1 MNRKIIVYILGKML
15 GVEGMLMLIPALVS
29 VIYQEECAASFF
41 LTSFLLLTIS
51 FLCSRKKV
59 DYTGLYS
66 KEGFVIVALIW
77 VLWSVFGAIPLTVG
91 GEVPRYIDA
100 FFEIVSG
107 FTTTGA
113 TILKDVEALPKGI
126 LFWRSFTHWIGG
138 MGVLV
143 LVLAFIP
150 LTDKRSMYLMRA
162 EVPGPKVDKLVP
174 KARTTAKLLYGIY
187 IFLSVVLTI
196 LLMCG
201 GMSFFD
207 SLIHMFGTAA
217 TGGFSSRNGSIGFY
231 NSAYIDG
238 VITVFMIMFGINFNI
253 FYFLLIKRSGSVLKD
268 EEFRVYLG
276 LILGGTVLIA
286 FNILSI
292 YQSPLKAFQYAV
304 FQVASNITTTGYETA
319 NLSLWPQFSKSLLI
333 ILMVIGSSAGSTGGG
348 IKISR
353 LIILWKM
360 AGRELKGLLYPQAV
374 SIVRMNKRR
383 VDDGTTQG
391 VCVYFIAYIFLFA
404 ASVLLISLENFDFPT
419 TFGAV
424 LASISNVGPDVET
437 ISPLRNFSGF
447 STFSKLVLC
456 FDMLAGRLELF
467 PFLILF
473 SPSLWK
479 RKF

>member
-1 MNRKIIVYILGKML
+1 MNRKIIVHVLGKML
-15 GVEGMLMLIPALVS
+15 GVEGMLMLIPGVIS
-29 VIYQEECAASFF
+29 VLYGEKSAAAFF
-41 LTSFLLLTIS
+41 LTSLLLLAIS
-51 FLCSRKKV
+51 FLFSRKKA

-66 KEGFVIVALIW
+66 KEGFVIVALTW
-77 VLWSVFGAIPLTVG
+77 VLWSVFGAIPLVAG
-91 GEVPRYIDA
+91 GGIPKYIDA

-113 TILKDVEALPKGI
+113 TILKDVESLPKGI

-150 LTDKRSMYLMRA
+150 LTDKRSMHLMRA

-187 IFLSVVLTI
+187 IALSVLLTI
-196 LLMCG
+196 LLMWG
-201 GMSFFD
+201 GMPFYD

-217 TGGFSSRNGSIGFY
+217 TGGFSNKNASVGFY

-238 VITVFMIMFGINFNI
+238 VVTLFMIMFGVNFNI
-253 FYFLLIKRSGSVLKD
+253 FYFLIIKKSASVLKD
-268 EEFRVYLG
+268 EEFRVYIG
-276 LILGGTVLIA
+276 LIAGATVAIA
-286 FNILSI
+286 INILSI
-292 YQSPLKAFQYAV
+292 YQSPLKAFQYAI

-319 NLSLWPQFSKSLLI
+319 NLALWPQFSKCLLI

-353 LIILWKM
+353 LMILWKTV
-360 AGRELKGLLYPQAV
+360 GRELKRLLYPQSV
-374 SIVRMNKRR
+374 SIVRLNKRR
-383 VDDGTTQG
+383 VDDGTIQG
-391 VCVYFIAYIFLFA
+391 VQVYCIAYVFLFV
-404 ASVLLISLENFDFPT
+404 ASLILISLENFDFPT

-437 ISPLRNFSGF
+437 ISPIRNFYDF
-447 STFSKLVLC
+447 SAFSKLVLC

-467 PFLILF
+467 PFLMLF
-473 SPSLWK
+473 SPSLWR